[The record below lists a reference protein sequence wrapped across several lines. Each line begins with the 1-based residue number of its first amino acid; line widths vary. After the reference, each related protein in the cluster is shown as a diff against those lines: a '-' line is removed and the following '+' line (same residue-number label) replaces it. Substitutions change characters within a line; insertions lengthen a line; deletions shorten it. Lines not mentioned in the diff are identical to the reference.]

1 MKPSGSILRI
11 TKKFKNLNNGGDY
24 TLTEHI
30 NCIVKNTTYKDDKEN
45 SEISTYTVEIITDL
59 QDYLLTGK
67 TSGIIR
73 TFNKHEINGIE
84 TIHIGY
90 PKT

>member
-1 MKPSGSILRI
+1 MKPFGSIFCI
-11 TKKFKNLNNGGDY
+11 TKNFKNLNNGGDPI
-24 TLTEHI
+24 LTEHI
-30 NCIVKNTTYKDDKEN
+30 NCIVKNTTNRDDKEN

-73 TFNKHEINGIE
+73 TFNKHEINSIE
-84 TIHIGY
+84 TIRIGY
-90 PKT
+90 PNT